1 MELLMNYGNNNVE
14 KKKKKIRIRGP
25 VRGLS
30 RSTAMSRPMSSGG
43 GQLGGGGTIKK

>member
-1 MELLMNYGNNNVE
+1 MELLMNYGKNNGE
-14 KKKKKIRIRGP
+14 KKKKIRIRGP

-43 GQLGGGGTIKK
+43 GQLGGGGNIKK